1 MGKNV
6 KDCRNLIFIEV
17 LGFVVSVHILIINR
31 EIRLIRTP

>member
-6 KDCRNLIFIEV
+6 RDCHNLILIEV
-17 LGFVVSVHILIINR
+17 LGSVLSVHVLIINR